1 MSPKWVLSEKQCRI
15 QGNVLSVRKV
25 GSKQTN
31 QKEEQTKDNQ
41 NRKRGPHREGG
52 KKKKKK
58 KNPGGLVVMRGSWVG
73 GVGCNKICPKIK
85 CTCSLQMRGECRV
98 PSGEW

>member
-41 NRKRGPHREGG
+41 NRKRGPHKEEGEKKKKKKKKGGAAGGGGGG

-58 KNPGGLVVMRGSWVG
+58 KTP
-73 GVGCNKICPKIK
+73 GVGCHEGV
-85 CTCSLQMRGECRV
+85 LGGGCRMQ
-98 PSGEW
+98 